1 MVVLNHSPWEKKI
14 ISFSFSSQPVLDI
27 NTHWSTWTIIR
38 KYSTQSFYVASDDIQ
53 AEKDKVKWWALDKA
67 VSLSV
72 AQSWP
77 NGSQIADKYFIGLT
91 I

>member
-1 MVVLNHSPWEKKI
+1 M
-14 ISFSFSSQPVLDI
+14 F
-27 NTHWSTWTIIR
+27 R
-38 KYSTQSFYVASDDIQ
+38 KYSTQPFYVASDDLHT
-53 AEKDKVKWWALDKA
+53 EKDKVKLEALGKA